1 MKSVGQHENIVSIIG
16 HCTSNIEELMLLIEY
31 CEAGNLLELLRNEF
45 SKQLK
50 VYSYNNSICDK
61 RNDYNSEDEGNFSC
75 PSKFFVVNK
84 MYDELN
90 NNQNNGQVHTTA
102 LKAIEITN
110 TATNAMYFNFIQRE
124 SQHTTIEIPTLN
136 EEIADELLSS
146 YDLISYS
153 KQICDGMSF
162 LAKKKVVHRDLA
174 ARNILV
180 CSSRRHV
187 KIADFG

>member
-31 CEAGNLLELLRNEF
+31 CENGNLLELLRNEF
-45 SKQLK
+45 AKQLK
-50 VYSYNNSICDK
+50 VYSYNNSLCDK
-61 RNDYNSEDEGNFSC
+61 KNDFDSNEDEGNFSC

-90 NNQNNGQVHTTA
+90 NNNGQVHATA
-102 LKAIEITN
+102 LTSIEITTA
-110 TATNAMYFNFIQRE
+110 TATNAMYFNFIERD
-124 SQHTTIEIPTLN
+124 SQQTTIEIPQTLSS
-136 EEIADELLSS
+136 DVELLSS
-146 YDLISYS
+146 HDLISYS

-162 LAKKKVVHRDLA
+162 LARKKVVHRDLA

>member
-1 MKSVGQHENIVSIIG
+1 MKSVGHHANIVGIIG

-31 CEAGNLLELLRNEF
+31 CESGNLLELLRNE
-45 SKQLK
+45 
-50 VYSYNNSICDK
+50 YSRQQKFYENYNDNKI
-61 RNDYNSEDEGNFSC
+61 NEDEGNFSC
-75 PSKFFVVNK
+75 PPKFFVVNK

-90 NNQNNGQVHTTA
+90 NNNNNNNDDIQVHTTA
-102 LKAIEITN
+102 LKTIEIN
-110 TATNAMYFNFIQRE
+110 TATNEMYFNFIERDLQ
-124 SQHTTIEIPTLN
+124 QVTIEIPSS
-136 EEIADELLSS
+136 EEASDELLTSH
-146 YDLISYS
+146 DLISYS

-162 LAKKKVVHRDLA
+162 LERKKVIHRDLA